1 MQDPSHPD
9 PESRLPYLEYYAEG
23 GRARL
28 RVMISRFPF
37 VIGRSK
43 RADYIISTSE
53 VSKQHAEI
61 ICSGDQ
67 VRIRDLGSTNGTFVN
82 GQRITDAPLA
92 TGDILHFAHREF
104 RFVNEPLA
112 AHSRT
117 EVSTTDFAKSALPI
131 SVIRGG
137 ERLLELLERQSVLI
151 LFQPIFDL
159 QTRELLGYEAL
170 GRSTH
175 LELKT
180 TASELFRLAEQ
191 CKLAAE
197 LSDLLRRVSVDEARN
212 LPGRARIF
220 LNLHP
225 TETLDEKFVRSLC
238 ELRDALRDD
247 QKMVLEV
254 HENMVT
260 DVRNIRWLRDSLQQ
274 ADIELAYDDFGAG
287 QARLTELVEVPP
299 NFVKLDM
306 KLVRGIDQAAA
317 RQDLIQA
324 LTFGIRDLDIEVIAE
339 GIETAAEASA
349 CRRLGCHFGQGFL
362 LGRPQPASLLRALF
376 SADPRYVSKANA
388 EESTSPANTDLESFR
403 SW

>member
-1 MQDPSHPD
+1 MQDPSRPD

-28 RVMISRFPF
+28 RVVISRFPF

-61 ICSGDQ
+61 VCVDDQ

-82 GQRITDAPLA
+82 GQRVTEAAL
-92 TGDILHFAHREF
+92 TSGDILHFAHREF
-104 RFVNEPLA
+104 RFINEPFA

-117 EVSTTDFAKSALPI
+117 EISTTDFSKSALPV

-137 ERLLELLERQSVLI
+137 ERLRELLERQSVLI

-191 CKLAAE
+191 CKLAPE
-197 LSDLLRRVSVDEARN
+197 LSDLLRRVSVEDARG

-225 TETLDEKFVRSLC
+225 SETLDDKFVGSLC
-238 ELRDALRDD
+238 ELRDALRND

-260 DVRNIRWLRDSLQQ
+260 DLRSIRWLRDSLQQ
-274 ADIELAYDDFGAG
+274 ADIELAY
-287 QARLTELVEVPP
+287 
-299 NFVKLDM
+299 
-306 KLVRGIDQAAA
+306 
-317 RQDLIQA
+317 
-324 LTFGIRDLDIEVIAE
+324 
-339 GIETAAEASA
+339 
-349 CRRLGCHFGQGFL
+349 
-362 LGRPQPASLLRALF
+362 
-376 SADPRYVSKANA
+376 
-388 EESTSPANTDLESFR
+388 
-403 SW
+403 

>member
-1 MQDPSHPD
+1 
-9 PESRLPYLEYYAEG
+9 
-23 GRARL
+23 
-28 RVMISRFPF
+28 VINRFPF
-37 VIGRSK
+37 VVGRSK

-61 ICSGDQ
+61 VCLDQQ

-104 RFVNEPLA
+104 RFVNEPVGV
-112 AHSRT
+112 HSRT
-117 EVSTTDFAKSALPI
+117 EISTTDFSKSALPVSI
-131 SVIRGG
+131 IRGG
-137 ERLLELLERQSVLI
+137 ERLRELLERQSVLI

-159 QTRELLGYEAL
+159 QTGELLGYEAL

-180 TASELFRLAEQ
+180 SASELFRLAEQ
-191 CKLAAE
+191 CKLASE
-197 LSDLLRRVSVDEARN
+197 LSDLLRRVSVEEARS

-225 TETLDEKFVRSLC
+225 TEILDEKFVGSLC

-260 DVRNIRWLRDSLQQ
+260 DLLIMRWLRDSLRQ
-274 ADIELAYDDFGAG
+274 ADIDLAYDDFGAG

-306 KLVRGIDQAAA
+306 KLVRGIDRASA

-324 LTFGIRDLDIEVIAE
+324 LSFGIRDLDVEVIAE
-339 GIETAAEASA
+339 GIETPGEADA
-349 CRRLGCHFGQGFL
+349 CRKLGCHFGQGFL
-362 LGRPQPASLLRALF
+362 LGRPQPAALLRALF
-376 SADPRYVSKANA
+376 GANPRYLATGNA
-388 EESTSPANTDLESFR
+388 EGTASTSEADLEPFR
-403 SW
+403 SS

>member
-1 MQDPSHPD
+1 MQDPSHPE

-28 RVMISRFPF
+28 RVVISRFPF
-37 VIGRSK
+37 LIGRSK

-61 ICSGDQ
+61 VCADGQ

-82 GQRITDAPLA
+82 GQRITESPLA
-92 TGDILHFAHREF
+92 SGDILHFAHREF
-104 RFVNEPLA
+104 RFINEPLA
-112 AHSRT
+112 VHSRT
-117 EVSTTDFAKSALPI
+117 EISTTDFSKSELPV

-137 ERLLELLERQSVLI
+137 ERLRELLERQSVLI

-175 LELKT
+175 MELKT

-191 CKLAAE
+191 CKLAPE
-197 LSDLLRRVSVDEARN
+197 LSDLLRRVSVEEARG

-225 TETLDEKFVRSLC
+225 SETLDDKFVGSLC
-238 ELRDALRDD
+238 ELRDALRPD

-260 DVRNIRWLRDSLQQ
+260 DLRSIRWLRDSLQQ
-274 ADIELAYDDFGAG
+274 AEIELAYDDFGAG

-306 KLVRGIDQAAA
+306 KLVRGIDQATA

-324 LTFGIRDLDIEVIAE
+324 LTFGIQDLEVEVIAE
-339 GIETAAEASA
+339 GIETVEEASA

-376 SADPRYVSKANA
+376 GSDSRYLSTQNA
-388 EESTSPANTDLESFR
+388 EGTASASNADLESFR